1 MVAGRGPNRLR
12 SKRQRQIR
20 SRCEVL
26 SFQNND
32 FEFFDGTNREKFT
45 VAISAAR
52 WYVLLICIPNGRI
65 LSGSIRFAA
74 IAEIRDAEH
83 GVRLPCGTEN
93 RRCTISESY
102 QERRGSDGT
111 NCWPRTGQYA
121 GSTRAVRGQLGA
133 AGADLA
139 GRTYF
144 SARWYRFL
152 TPPDYPLWS
161 QRSPYKPAGGLYGSP
176 YRIRRGLW
184 AAAAA
189 GLGRWTA
196 GIHYILLGLPVYTI

>member
-1 MVAGRGPNRLR
+1 MSSLTAHIEKNSWPPFLPQGGTYCTSVYQTAGFQAAASDSQPLLRYATRNMAFGYLAEQRTDGVPYQNHIRNVAVLTEPTAGR
-12 SKRQRQIR
+12 
-20 SRCEVL
+20 
-26 SFQNND
+26 
-32 FEFFDGTNREKFT
+32 
-45 VAISAAR
+45 
-52 WYVLLICIPNGRI
+52 
-65 LSGSIRFAA
+65 
-74 IAEIRDAEH
+74 
-83 GVRLPCGTEN
+83 VR
-93 RRCTISESY
+93 
-102 QERRGSDGT
+102 
-111 NCWPRTGQYA
+111 

-133 AGADLA
+133 AGADLARRA

-161 QRSPYKPAGGLYGSP
+161 PRSPYKPAGGLYGSP